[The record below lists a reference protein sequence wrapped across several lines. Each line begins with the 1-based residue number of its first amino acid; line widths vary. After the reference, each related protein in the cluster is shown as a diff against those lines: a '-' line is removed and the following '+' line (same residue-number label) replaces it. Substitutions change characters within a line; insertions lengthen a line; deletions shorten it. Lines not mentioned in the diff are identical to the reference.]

1 MSESDKPVSKVFE
14 MCVRGDSYRE
24 DYEFEMF
31 GEEVTA
37 VLRPMN
43 DEEFLPIAGFLKAHL
58 DMDEEEAIDTVEA
71 AKEEAEEAG
80 EDSIDIS
87 QMDEAFVAALQ
98 KAAINALVGSYG
110 EDGELVEHDREEAEE
125 MVSMMVGGYSVELG
139 GKALEIA
146 GDVRDAT
153 KFRGSRGGQRR
164 SGAE

>member
-1 MSESDKPVSKVFE
+1 MSESDKPVSKLFE

-24 DYEFEMF
+24 DYDFEMF
-31 GEEVTA
+31 GEDVTA
-37 VLRPMN
+37 VLRPMK
-43 DEEFLPIAGFLKAHL
+43 DEEFLPIAAFLKAHL
-58 DMDEEEAIDTVEA
+58 DMDEEEAIDAVEA

-87 QMDEAFVAALQ
+87 QMDAEFVVAMQ
-98 KAAINALVGSYG
+98 KAAVNALVGSY
-110 EDGELVEHDREEAEE
+110 DGDGDFIEHDRDEAEK

-164 SGAE
+164 RGAE